1 MTGRR
6 GPDGSRRPCWGGRA
20 LYRGRPR
27 SRGAR
32 RRGGCESSCFVSRA
46 FGHDLPSH
54 VLSTCPRPLW
64 AAGQGRSSQRTPRRW
79 SSGRKP
85 LGWIWQ
91 RFGFSIGAFLLGLS
105 PPLFLSDLKRT
116 CFSFCPP
123 LFNGFPP
130 GARDASIFFYVA
142 LGDLGVLRSRG
153 FGRVGWQGPKVGDGH
168 ATGGANPRAARC
180 VAAGRDDNGHASGPG
195 TGNSDIQ

>member
-1 MTGRR
+1 MVTGRR
-6 GPDGSRRPCWGGRA
+6 GPGGPRRPCWGGRA
-20 LYRGRPR
+20 PFSGEAPR
-27 SRGAR
+27 L
-32 RRGGCESSCFVSRA
+32 RGGGGNRHVSFSRA

-54 VLSTCPRPLW
+54 VLSTCPRPYGRR
-64 AAGQGRSSQRTPRRW
+64 ARGGAPSAHRGAGVPGASRW
-79 SSGRKP
+79 
-85 LGWIWQ
+85 GWIWQ
-91 RFGFSIGAFLLGLS
+91 RFGFSIDAFLLGLS

-116 CFSFCPP
+116 YFSFCPP

-168 ATGGANPRAARC
+168 ATGGVNPRAARC
-180 VAAGRDDNGHASGPG
+180 VAAGRDDKRHASGPG